1 MSILVTG
8 GAGYIGSGLLAKLG
22 EEFPDATIT
31 SLDNL
36 ERGDYRY
43 VNHLKKDRR
52 YRPLV
57 GDIRKKS
64 DLRKTLTQDTAIIM
78 HLAATSGVKA
88 CREQPRKQTEMEP
101 TRGTH

>member
-1 MSILVTG
+1 MNILVTG
-8 GAGYIGSGLLAKLG
+8 GAGYIGSGLLIKLG
-22 EEFPDATIT
+22 EKFPDATIT

-36 ERGDYRY
+36 AIGNYQYVDY
-43 VNHLKKDRR
+43 LKNDRR
-52 YRPLV
+52 YRLLI

-64 DLRKTLTQDTAIIM
+64 DLRKTLTRDTAIIM
-78 HLAATSGVKA
+78 HLAAISGVKA